1 MLSGGKMAAKNK
13 SMDATRR
20 SVELYIGRTRS
31 ASTVIIQ

>member
-1 MLSGGKMAAKNK
+1 MLSAGKMAK